1 MIATLFITNNKTNCA
16 YLVKS
21 VSINMLPKDQSE
33 FMSHIPADLQQFVNQ
48 LVVIDPKLN
57 DYQDLQQANNKFK
70 RYVLCHSID
79 YFVKELK
86 KNRGFGQ
93 HNSPIVYN

>member
-1 MIATLFITNNKTNCA
+1 MIATLFITNNKANCA

-21 VSINMLPKDQSE
+21 VSINALPKDQNE

-57 DYQDLQQANNKFK
+57 DYQNLQQVTNKFK
-70 RYVLCHSID
+70 RYVLCYSIND
-79 YFVKELK
+79 FVKELK

-93 HNSPIVYN
+93 RNSPIVYN